1 VTKTLAD
8 LPRVSGA
15 WPVLGNLPEMRRDVL
30 GMFSRAARDYGDV
43 FRYSFGPYTGVCFNT
58 PDAVRDILVDKAEC
72 FEKGLFTQGLRPLVG
87 NGLLTSKN
95 DFHKRQRKLAAPAF
109 HHQRIASYAGLMADY
124 AEQAQVGWRDGET
137 IDVSEAMMALTLRIV
152 AKTLFDAD
160 VQASAKDIGDAV
172 THALHFITQRNF
184 NLMPPPLSWPM
195 PANNR
200 FREAIQTL
208 DGTIYRIIAERR
220 ASGEDRGD
228 LLSML
233 MRAQDEDD
241 GMGMSDA
248 QLRDE
253 AMTIFLAGHETTA
266 NGLTWAFYL
275 LAQHPDTL
283 AVLQAEAA
291 RVLRGRTPVFTD
303 LPNLPY
309 ALQVFKEALR
319 LYPPA
324 YVFGREVAADVTI
337 GDVALPKGAYTAI
350 CPYIL
355 HRRADAFPDPEAFR
369 PERFSPENEAQL
381 PRYAYLPF
389 GGGPRVCIGNQFA
402 LMEGQLLLATLA
414 QRVTLGLAP
423 GQRVETEPLV
433 TLRPKHGM
441 RMAVRRQTSVP
452 QADAQVEAQAIQ
464 SPTAA

>member
-1 VTKTLAD
+1 M
-8 LPRVSGA
+8 
-15 WPVLGNLPEMRRDVL
+15 LGNLPEMRRNVI
-30 GMFSRAARDYGDV
+30 GMFSRAAREYGDV
-43 FRYSFGPYTGVCFNT
+43 FRYAFGSNTGVCFNT
-58 PDAVRDILVDKAEC
+58 PDAVREILVDKAEC

-95 DFHKRQRKLAAPAF
+95 DFHRRQRKLAAPAF
-109 HHQRIASYAGLMADY
+109 HHQRVMSYAGLMVDY
-124 AEQAQVGWRDGET
+124 AEQAQAAWRDGET

-160 VQASAKDIGDAV
+160 VQSASKDIGDAV
-172 THALHFITQRNF
+172 TYSLHFITQRNF
-184 NLMPPPLSWPM
+184 NLLPLPLGWPT

-200 FREAIQTL
+200 FRDAIHTL

-233 MRAQDEDD
+233 MRAQDEDA
-241 GMGMSDA
+241 GAGAIVPEAQRSGMSDA

-275 LAQHPDTL
+275 LSQNPDKL

-291 RVLRGRTPVFTD
+291 RVLRGRTPVFAD

-309 ALQVFKEALR
+309 ALQVFKESLR

-324 YVFGREVAADVTI
+324 YVFGREVVGDVTI
-337 GDVALPKGAYTAI
+337 GGVALPKGAYTAI

-355 HRRADAFPDPEAFR
+355 HRRLDAFPEPERFL
-369 PERFSPENEAQL
+369 PERFSPENEARL
-381 PRYAYLPF
+381 PRYAFLPF

-414 QRVTLGLAP
+414 QRVTLGLTP
-423 GQRVETEPLV
+423 NQSVETEPLV

-452 QADAQVEAQAIQ
+452 QAKAQAIQ
-464 SPTAA
+464 SPVSA

>member
-8 LPRVSGA
+8 LPRVSGT

-58 PDAVRDILVDKAEC
+58 PDAVREILVDKAEC

-87 NGLLTSKN
+87 NGLLTSPN
-95 DFHKRQRKLAAPAF
+95 AFHKRQRKLAAPAF
-109 HHQRIASYAGLMADY
+109 HHQRIVSYAELMADY
-124 AEQAQVGWRDGET
+124 AEQAQAGWRDGET

-160 VQASAKDIGDAV
+160 VQAESEDIGDAV
-172 THALHFITQRNF
+172 TYALHFITQRNL
-184 NLMPPPLSWPM
+184 NLFPPPLSWPT
-195 PANNR
+195 PANNC
-200 FREAIQTL
+200 FREAIHTL
-208 DGTIYRIIAERR
+208 DSTIYRIIAERR
-220 ASGEDRGD
+220 ASIEDRGD

-233 MRAQDEDD
+233 MAAQDEDD
-241 GMGMSDA
+241 GTRMSDA

-275 LAQHPDTL
+275 LSQHPDTL

-291 RVLRGRTPVFTD
+291 RVLRGRTPVFAD

-309 ALQVFKEALR
+309 ALQVFKESLR

-324 YVFGREVAADVTI
+324 YVFGREVVADVTI
-337 GDVALPKGAYTAI
+337 GGVALPKGAYAAV

-355 HRRADAFPDPEAFR
+355 HRRADAFPDPETFR
-369 PERFSPENEAQL
+369 PERFSLENEAKL
-381 PRYAYLPF
+381 PKYAFVPF

-414 QRVTLGLAP
+414 QRVTFDLAA
-423 GQRVETEPLV
+423 GQQVETEPLV
-433 TLRPKHGM
+433 TLRPKFGM
-441 RMAVRRQTSVP
+441 RMAVRRQISVAH
-452 QADAQVEAQAIQ
+452 ADAHTGVQAIQ
-464 SPTAA
+464 SPISA